1 MRHCL
6 VAAGSNALR
15 RAAMRPRGD
24 GALLLSEST
33 PHLRR
38 AGLGGGA
45 EELGGARHRLLN
57 TTSLMHVRALSRV
70 RAARES

>member
-1 MRHCL
+1 MLRCL

-45 EELGGARHRLLN
+45 EALGGARHRLLN
-57 TTSLMHVRALSRV
+57 TTQLMHPGIESSAGRAGS
-70 RAARES
+70 